1 MRLKELVKEFF
12 EILDE
17 EEVSESG
24 RKFNPV
30 YIGSCRV
37 MKTKRL
43 DEIFKEMKELTK
55 EQVWKH

>member
-12 EILDE
+12 DILDE
-17 EEVSESG
+17 VETSDSG
-24 RKFNPV
+24 NDFHPV
-30 YIGSCRV
+30 YVSSCRV

-55 EQVWKH
+55 EQV